1 MKDLMKKLEEAYN
14 LLSNIPVSGQAVDAM
29 YGARLKIRMAY
40 QMAETMNEETEEVK
54 QDG

>member
-29 YGARLKIRMAY
+29 YGARMKLRAAY
-40 QMAETMNEETEEVK
+40 QMAEKMIAESKEEE
-54 QDG
+54 QNG